1 MLSGDLVLQSGHGDL
16 TAHLTVGCSAQQ
28 TLIGGCFGLQVAERG
43 TPRRLVC
50 SAPLIN
56 CSALSRWPDLIA
68 HSAHSTILR
77 DWILRIEQFQPM
89 HYRSVVFRN
98 FGQYLGEA
106 IERYILLP
114 NNAQQR
120 DGGALGDTEPVAEI
134 YNLVRYPG
142 LA

>member
-1 MLSGDLVLQSGHGDL
+1 MMARPVTACQGDVPTTVHGIGEQKSPFLLRVPSRRDFGALLKMLSGDLVLQSGHGDL

-68 HSAHSTILR
+68 HSAHSTILP
-77 DWILRIEQFQPM
+77 DPE
-89 HYRSVVFRN
+89 N
-98 FGQYLGEA
+98 
-106 IERYILLP
+106 
-114 NNAQQR
+114 
-120 DGGALGDTEPVAEI
+120 
-134 YNLVRYPG
+134 
-142 LA
+142 